1 MRNVLRIVLA
11 LCLSA
16 LVASAAGRMHEFKR
30 AGRQQRQRSKWR
42 RLMYGI
48 GRNGRP
54 GGPSPNT
61 TSSGT
66 NRGSNGM
73 MNNGGSNSTDY

>member
-16 LVASAAGRMHEFKR
+16 LVASAAGRMYEFKR

-48 GRNGRP
+48 GPHGRP
-54 GGPSPNT
+54 GGASSDT
-61 TSSGT
+61 TSGM

-73 MNNGGSNSTDY
+73 MNNGGSNSTGY